1 MYALF
6 LGECW
11 LKVFQTDQDRC
22 YDAQGRQM
30 SCRDSGQDA
39 QVKSGVLWPS
49 PRFETYD
56 QIITDLATGCLWAQD
71 AGLSEFPLSWSEAFD
86 FVADLNRES
95 FAGLNGW
102 RLPERSELFS
112 LVSHSRINPAIMEP
126 ERFKNIF
133 NGYYW
138 TGTACARLSDQAWN
152 IHVGGGR
159 VVRGM
164 KHQSAM
170 VWPIHDP
177 VGKGARNT
185 EAPRSTDSTKDD
197 PCQGSKLA
205 VLDSKTGLSWMR
217 QADLTGRAVTWQQA
231 LAAVRQLNQERPGG
245 FNDWRLPNIRELE
258 SLVDLSFHS
267 PAVKTADC
275 FESIQLFYW
284 SSTTSVYEPSYAWT
298 LYARDG
304 YLGVGYKPDAQ
315 FHVWP
320 VRR

>member
-1 MYALF
+1 MTI
-6 LGECW
+6 
-11 LKVFQTDQDRC
+11 FQTDQNRC
-22 YDAQGRQM
+22 YDAQGRLP
-30 SCRDSGQDA
+30 CRDSGQDA
-39 QVKSGVLWPS
+39 QVKSGVLWPC
-49 PRFETYD
+49 PRFETHD
-56 QIITDLATGCLWAQD
+56 QIITDLATGCLWVRD
-71 AGLSEFPLSWSEAFD
+71 AGLSEFPLSWLEAFD
-86 FVADLNRES
+86 FVEDLNRKS
-95 FAGLNGW
+95 FAGLDAW
-102 RLPERSELFS
+102 RLPERWELFS

-152 IHVGGGR
+152 IHAGGGR

-170 VWPIHDP
+170 VWPVHDP
-177 VGKGARNT
+177 VDGGARNT
-185 EAPRSTDSTKDD
+185 EALRFSDSTSDSTND
-197 PCQGSKLA
+197 EPCQDSKLT
-205 VLDSKTGLSWMR
+205 VLDAKTGLSWMR
-217 QADLTGRAVTWQQA
+217 QADLTGKAVTWQQA
-231 LAAVRQLNQERPGG
+231 LDAVRQLNQQRPGA

-258 SLVDLSFHS
+258 SLVDLSCHS
-267 PAVKTADC
+267 PAVRAAGC

-320 VRR
+320 VRG